1 LAGVTTIYNSMVKAI
16 PMVHEGLKLNYP
28 EMTLD
33 QVKKLVNLKNFQ
45 PMLGFLMGDLAV
57 DKAAGESKPVPSSTG
72 PTSTGA

>member
-1 LAGVTTIYNSMVKAI
+1 
-16 PMVHEGLKLNYP
+16 
-28 EMTLD
+28 MTLD

-45 PMLGFLMGDLAV
+45 PLLGFLMGDLAV